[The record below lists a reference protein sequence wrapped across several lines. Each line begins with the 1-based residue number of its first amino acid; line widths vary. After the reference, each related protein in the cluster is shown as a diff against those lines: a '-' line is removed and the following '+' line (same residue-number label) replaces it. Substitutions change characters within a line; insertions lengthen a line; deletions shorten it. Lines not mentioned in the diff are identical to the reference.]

1 MLVAAGLSLLAGGE
15 APGWAPK
22 RECGCVL
29 QPGKPGRRVQR
40 NEAGIIRRENQRGAI
55 EQCGRARHSST
66 FRYALGCVRDVMV
79 GVYGE
84 FGLCASWVELRQY

>member
-1 MLVAAGLSLLAGGE
+1 MLAAAGLPLLAGGE
-15 APGWAPK
+15 APGVAGK

-55 EQCGRARHSST
+55 YLCGRARYLST

-79 GVYGE
+79 GEYGG
-84 FGLCASWVELRQY
+84 FGKCASRIR